1 MISVLGFCDHL
12 APAIAEGR
20 LAVVELRQAG
30 RVAGTLPTLANM
42 GLMLYWHGELAAAK
56 TVLLEAAELRDHMHG
71 RGSSLLIDVN
81 LGTVQRDLG
90 EYSAAQQRLHA
101 LIEELA
107 LPAAEGGDTRTDL
120 VIAQNHLAQLW
131 LSLGQPGRALALLTA
146 DDADVALRLRARRV
160 ALRMRA
166 ARLSGSTDAALLTQA
181 QAMLPA
187 HESAF
192 HRALLELEIACALPA
207 VAALQTSQCFL
218 NVGDVLARPG
228 LHLHVATRGVAAA
241 LTLGDVAQ
249 AETLAAVATP
259 LLETAAPFDI
269 ERAEVWLTLAALH
282 RAQGRPETATALL
295 QHGAQWLQDT
305 AEQGVAA
312 ADRQAFLHG
321 PGPNARLWV
330 SAAAG

>member
-1 MISVLGFCDHL
+1 M
-12 APAIAEGR
+12 
-20 LAVVELRQAG
+20 
-30 RVAGTLPTLANM
+30 AGTLPTLANM
-42 GLMLYWHGELAAAK
+42 GSMLYWRGELAAAK

-71 RGSSLLIDVN
+71 RGSSLIIDVN

-90 EYSAAQQRLHA
+90 EYSAAQQWLHA

-131 LSLGQPGRALALLTA
+131 LSLGQSGRALALLTA
-146 DDADVALRLRARRV
+146 DDADVAKVALRLRARRV

-166 ARLSGSTDAALLTQA
+166 ARLSGSAHATLLAQA
-181 QAMLPA
+181 QALVPA
-187 HESAF
+187 HESAV
-192 HRALLELEIACALPA
+192 HRALLELEIGCALPA
-207 VAALQTSQCFL
+207 VAALQISQCCL
-218 NVGDVLARPG
+218 NVSDVLARPG

-241 LTLGDVAQ
+241 LALGDVAQ
-249 AETLAAVATP
+249 AEALAAVATP

-282 RAQGRPETATALL
+282 RAQGRPAAAALL

-305 AEQGVAA
+305 AAHGVAA

-330 SAAAG
+330 STAAG